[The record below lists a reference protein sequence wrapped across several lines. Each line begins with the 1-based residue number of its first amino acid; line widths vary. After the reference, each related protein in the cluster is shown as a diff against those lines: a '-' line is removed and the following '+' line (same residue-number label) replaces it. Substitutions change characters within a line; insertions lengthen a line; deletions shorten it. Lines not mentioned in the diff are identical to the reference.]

1 MSSLRRPRPVA
12 LRLWRVNVQRVP
24 RRGVVGVY
32 LAAPQA
38 WRWRRLDPTTGAD
51 RGSGGAAGPAI
62 SNAWG
67 RHGPSGPDQD
77 GRASISWL
85 SDCASGT
92 ARRSPLL
99 VRDPFEAPLGL
110 LEVGVDQLGLDRLD
124 VGERVDPGFGMG
136 DVRIFVNPDSHERS
150 HRSRGCWPGA
160 GLPRPSPR
168 WGTGDEPGD
177 VVEGDLIV
185 SGTTFDALTVCATA
199 SSRGSATGTTA
210 TLGSIVDRREWIVG
224 CLRGHA
230 GQGAEQRRLACV
242 RYASDLDLHRRA
254 LVTRAGQE
262 ACSAVRE
269 NVVTARPS
277 GTRHARAR
285 ARISALMS

>member
-1 MSSLRRPRPVA
+1 VAGECAAGAPAGCRGRGSPSAPRMALASSRSA
-12 LRLWRVNVQRVP
+12 N
-24 RRGVVGVY
+24 GHC
-32 LAAPQA
+32 
-38 WRWRRLDPTTGAD
+38 

-85 SDCASGT
+85 NDCVSAT

-99 VRDPFEAPLGL
+99 AVRDPFEAPLGL
-110 LEVGVDQLGLDRLD
+110 LEVGVDLLSRSARCRRAGRPGLRDGRRSDLR
-124 VGERVDPGFGMG
+124 EPG
-136 DVRIFVNPDSHERS
+136 RHERS

-168 WGTGDEPGD
+168 WAP
-177 VVEGDLIV
+177 VPSPAMSWKAIV
-185 SGTTFDALTVCATA
+185 SGTTFGARTVCATA

-210 TLGSIVDRREWIVG
+210 TLGSIVDRREWMVG

-230 GQGAEQRRLACV
+230 GQGAEQRRRAGA
-242 RYASDLDLHRRA
+242 RYANDLDLHRRA
-254 LVTRAGQE
+254 LVTCAGPE
-262 ACSAVRE
+262 ACSAVHE

-285 ARISALMS
+285 VKISALMS